1 MHAIRR
7 SSYVTGRIGP
17 DCMRPTIIQSM
28 VAMQIPPK
36 RTMMNIQLKGV
47 ALTDVNQTVAEGD
60 LLLG

>member
-1 MHAIRR
+1 
-7 SSYVTGRIGP
+7 
-17 DCMRPTIIQSM
+17 M